1 MDASIRSVGGA
12 RLRRAHFAGEGGA
25 SAASISDLSLR
36 MLTPFA
42 SLRSKVG
49 STESRPTQRRAASK
63 RVSKIKLGPTSRD
76 AETGHLTDVV
86 STAFGPES
94 CVSFQRE
101 GSREPT
107 LTAPSPCLSGERVGE
122 RGRPRTQW
130 HLLSSPLSST
140 PSGREAVNRRSSKA
154 ALFRRAGCRPE
165 AASRPPVRVAHTATP
180 SITPTQWSAL
190 SSPLAKVA
198 RISNTA
204 SENPPTFRMS
214 ARSAACVEA

>member
-1 MDASIRSVGGA
+1 LRNRGRIRTGNLRRHVVSQAFVAQNGRLTTRGVRTPAVLLAEHDRPGVEPEPCGLPCIPTGIRQPKCGRIRSVGGA
-12 RLRRAHFAGEGGA
+12 RLCRAHFAGRAGA
-25 SAASISDLSLR
+25 SAASISELSVR

-42 SLRSKVG
+42 SLRSEVG

-76 AETGHLTDVV
+76 AETGHSTDVV

-122 RGRPRTQW
+122 RGWLRTQW
-130 HLLSSPLSST
+130 HLLSPPLSST
-140 PSGREAVNRRSSKA
+140 PSGREGVNRHSSKA
-154 ALFRRAGCRPE
+154 AF
-165 AASRPPVRVAHTATP
+165 
-180 SITPTQWSAL
+180 
-190 SSPLAKVA
+190 
-198 RISNTA
+198 
-204 SENPPTFRMS
+204 F
-214 ARSAACVEA
+214 

>member
-1 MDASIRSVGGA
+1 MRVSSPLALRLCPCIPTGIRQPKCGRIRSVCGA
-12 RLRRAHFAGEGGA
+12 RLCRAHFAGRAGA
-25 SAASISDLSLR
+25 SAASISELSVR

-42 SLRSKVG
+42 SLRSEVG

-76 AETGHLTDVV
+76 AETGHSTDVV

-94 CVSFQRE
+94 CVRHRPSFR
-101 GSREPT
+101 R
-107 LTAPSPCLSGERVGE
+107 R
-122 RGRPRTQW
+122 RGDES
-130 HLLSSPLSST
+130 HSSPNRASS
-140 PSGREAVNRRSSKA
+140 RRLLRNLL
-154 ALFRRAGCRPE
+154 ALRPRRAGCRPE

-198 RISNTA
+198 RSSKTA